1 MGKIVIDNWT
11 LEYAVKSLETVF
23 EGVPTYNK
31 PFINFVESIVL
42 WDKIYYWK
50 NGRECSWMSHNAE
63 AVKELSS
70 AIEPVEFDSKYI
82 LSSILPYFD
91 VLSAEGAVEY
101 YNACTNNGF
110 SYLAIEKRAKFL
122 QRYLSGSGPLD
133 RRFFSEFFDNKVM
146 DKYPEITDAVYNQ
159 PIVYHSIFNRVLAN
173 ARNPQNIIQAA
184 LELRQSKDACAFR
197 NYMDIIENKRID
209 KLNKSIISITKDINR
224 LFKDKDESNGL
235 ITEIKISLPYLTL
248 ETRLPDL
255 DPIFDIFTN
264 RKLNFFKTMLDD
276 VKRRDI
282 ANRYNSRR

>member
-1 MGKIVIDNWT
+1 MNLSSKQRAY
-11 LEYAVKSLETVF
+11 LKSLAA
-23 EGVPTYNK
+23 N
-31 PFINFVESIVL
+31 ESPIMQIGKSNL
-42 WDKIYYWK
+42 
-50 NGRECSWMSHNAE
+50 
-63 AVKELSS
+63 
-70 AIEPVEFDSKYI
+70 
-82 LSSILPYFD
+82 
-91 VLSAEGAVEY
+91 
-101 YNACTNNGF
+101 T
-110 SYLAIEKRAKFL
+110 
-122 QRYLSGSGPLD
+122 
-133 RRFFSEFFDNKVM
+133 
-146 DKYPEITDAVYNQ
+146 PEITDAVYNQ

-173 ARNPQNIIQAA
+173 ARNPQNIIHAA

-282 ANRYNSRR
+282 ANRYNSRRWYYLIDNVSFHNKFRSTWWRGTVYLATNYYLHSSNFLGYQNPGKIEFSFLFMWLENSCYNLKNEILRQMKLQVKLIELTENKLKQCFELKVSSDETR